1 MEELPASKSY
11 VDRRAFLDFC
21 REACTILSKT
31 WFKQYFLEALLKL
44 GNDKV
49 PLVRIQFCTVAA
61 ALNETFSK
69 DDAAEQKLLLQIV
82 QDLRIDLDQD
92 VQQRAVATHA
102 RLLEQQKHNVH
113 PEREKTLGERERQK
127 LDHEQFLLH

>member
-1 MEELPASKSY
+1 MPASKLY
-11 VDRRAFLDFC
+11 VERRAFLDFC

-31 WFKQYFLEALLKL
+31 WFKKYFLEALLRL

-49 PLVRIQFCTVAA
+49 PLVRIQFCAVAA

-69 DDAAEQKLLLQIV
+69 EDAAEQKMLMQIV
-82 QDLRIDLDQD
+82 QDLRIDLDRD
-92 VQQRAVATHA
+92 VQIRAVETHA

-113 PEREKTLGERERQK
+113 PEREKALGERERQK